1 MRNSPKILFLVTEDW
16 YFWSHRLPIA
26 RAARAQGFEVIIAT
40 SVKDHGELIEKEGF
54 KLIPIRLKRSSKSP
68 LAEIVSIIELIRIY
82 KRERPQIVHHV
93 AMKPVLYG
101 SIAAGLTG
109 IPSVVNALAGM
120 GYIFTSRH
128 LLAQFLKPFIKL
140 AFSHLLGKKNT
151 LTIVQNTDDFNLMQ
165 DLVNDKSIVLIKGSG
180 VDTNLFKPSSGKET
194 IPIILMASRMLWDK
208 GVGEFVEAAGMLR
221 RGGTNARFVIVG
233 EIDRDNPSAVP
244 AAKLKD
250 WQDSKIIEYWGY
262 RNDMADVFRQTHIV
276 CLPSYREGLPKVL
289 LEAAACG
296 LAIVTTDTPGC
307 REIVRDNINGLLVPV
322 RDSGALAQ
330 ALKCLIDNPEL
341 RKQIGAAGRKIVE
354 DEFSLE
360 KVVGET
366 FLLYKRLLSANKSMG
381 QVQV

>member
-1 MRNSPKILFLVTEDW
+1 
-16 YFWSHRLPIA
+16 
-26 RAARAQGFEVIIAT
+26 
-40 SVKDHGELIEKEGF
+40 
-54 KLIPIRLKRSSKSP
+54 
-68 LAEIVSIIELIRIY
+68 
-82 KRERPQIVHHV
+82 
-93 AMKPVLYG
+93 
-101 SIAAGLTG
+101 
-109 IPSVVNALAGM
+109 
-120 GYIFTSRH
+120 
-128 LLAQFLKPFIKL
+128 
-140 AFSHLLGKKNT
+140 
-151 LTIVQNTDDFNLMQ
+151 
-165 DLVNDKSIVLIKGSG
+165 
-180 VDTNLFKPSSGKET
+180 
-194 IPIILMASRMLWDK
+194 
-208 GVGEFVEAAGMLR
+208 
-221 RGGTNARFVIVG
+221 
-233 EIDRDNPSAVP
+233 
-244 AAKLKD
+244 
-250 WQDSKIIEYWGY
+250 
-262 RNDMADVFRQTHIV
+262 MADVFRQTHIV